1 MAKKE
6 AKGTKDTQDDNAPK
20 KKSKLSGVTKIF
32 GPLFKV
38 ISLVSLLVLFGGVYS
53 LQFIDLRATLYPLG
67 GWFLIAFAVC
77 APLSMLFKAKPA
89 VSAVGVEEGVD
100 TGGEFAKFR
109 ETVNKKVLGLE
120 SQISAFLATH
130 YDVLKE
136 ENEKYK
142 TELNAI
148 EEEKSQKVISELD
161 ELRQRNAEL
170 QEQLN
175 NLLSSSPNTAPSMVT
190 PISSIPDEIANDEG
204 IMPAP
209 PNEAV

>member
-6 AKGTKDTQDDNAPK
+6 AKGTKDTKDDSAPK
-20 KKSKLSGVTKIF
+20 KKSKLSGVTKFF
-32 GPLFKV
+32 GPLFKI

-53 LQFIDLRATLYPLG
+53 LQFIDLRPTLYPLG

-77 APLSMLFKAKPA
+77 APLSLLFNTKPA
-89 VSAVGVEEGVD
+89 ASAD
-100 TGGEFAKFR
+100 DDAADSGGEFKKFR
-109 ETVNKKVLGLE
+109 ENVNKKVLGLE
-120 SQISAFLATH
+120 SQISSFLATH
-130 YDVLKE
+130 YDTLKA

-142 TELNAI
+142 TELTAI

-161 ELRQRNAEL
+161 DLRQRNAEL

-175 NLLSSSPNTAPSMVT
+175 NLLASSPNTAPSMIT
-190 PISSIPDEIANDEG
+190 PVSSIPDEIANEEG